1 MLIKM
6 VKRKFKKERLVSFF
20 LRSGLAIVFLY
31 AGIASLLAPENWIGF
46 IPVSIIN
53 ILPASVF
60 LVLFSIYEIAL
71 GFWLLSNK
79 KIFYASILSA
89 LTMIVIVTANMFLF
103 DIVFRDI
110 AILFMAIALSILS
123 SKEK

>member
-1 MLIKM
+1 M

-46 IPVSIIN
+46 VPGFIIN
-53 ILPASVF
+53 IFPAPVF
-60 LVLFSIYEIAL
+60 LVLFSIYEISL
-71 GFWLLSNK
+71 GLWLLSNK
-79 KIFYASILSA
+79 KIFQASILSA
-89 LTMIVIVTANMFLF
+89 LTMVIIVVANLFLF

-110 AILFMAIALSILS
+110 AILFMAIALIILS
-123 SKEK
+123 HKEK